1 MANEDFDI
9 DGLAKYLHFTP
20 QQIEKLANRGRLP
33 GRKIAGRWR
42 FARAEVHRWMEERIG
57 LLEGDE
63 LADVEGKLRQSAGS
77 TEEHPEVT
85 LADLLRPATIAHPL
99 SARTRGSVIAAMAD
113 LGVEAG
119 LLWDPRRLIEAIR
132 AREEMQSTAVGK
144 GVALMHPRR
153 PMPGILAEGY
163 VALGITVQGIPFG
176 GGRQLTDVFF
186 LICSVDDRS
195 HLRTLARISR
205 LIADEALLSSLRQAA
220 GAEEVHDLL
229 IAAEEGL

>member
-1 MANEDFDI
+1 MRHEDFDVA
-9 DGLAKYLHFTP
+9 GLATYLHITP
-20 QQIEKLANRGRLP
+20 QQVERLANRGKLP

-42 FARAEVHRWMEERIG
+42 FAQAEVHRWMEERIG

-63 LADVEGKLRQSAGS
+63 LADVEGKLRRSAGS
-77 TEEHPEVT
+77 AEEHPELT
-85 LADLLRPATIAHPL
+85 LAELLRPETIAQPL
-99 SARTRGSVIAAMAD
+99 SARTRGSVITTMVD

-119 LLWDPRRLIEAIR
+119 ILWDPRRLIEAIR

-153 PMPGILAEGY
+153 PMPGILAEEY

-176 GGRQLTDVFF
+176 GGPQLTDVFF

-205 LIADEALLSSLRQAA
+205 LIADDALLDLLRRAA
-220 GAEEVHDLL
+220 GPGEVYDLL
-229 IAAEEGL
+229 VAAEERL

>member
-1 MANEDFDI
+1 MANEDFDV
-9 DGLAKYLHFTP
+9 GALAKYLHFTP
-20 QQIEKLANRGRLP
+20 QQIEKLANRGKLP

-42 FARAEVHRWMEERIG
+42 FAQAEVHRWMEERIG

-77 TEEHPEVT
+77 AEEHPEVT
-85 LADLLRPATIAHPL
+85 LAELLRPATIAKPL
-99 SARTRGSVIAAMAD
+99 SARTRGSVITAMVD

-119 LLWDPRRLIEAIR
+119 LLWDPQRLSEAIR
-132 AREEMQSTAVGK
+132 AREEMQSTAIGM
-144 GVALMHPRR
+144 GVALMHARR
-153 PMPGILAEGY
+153 PMPAILAEGY

-205 LIADEALLSSLRQAA
+205 LISGDALLDSLRGAA
-220 GAEEVHDLL
+220 GPGEVYDLL
-229 IAAEEGL
+229 VAAEQRL